1 MPQQLFRAYEAVLQ
15 SLVDQAQATA
25 AVLMLADSA
34 VETPH
39 ILTQVGRLTST
50 GWVRLLEIS
59 PPDVFIQPLASQGT
73 TTALLAV
80 HSAGQRQW
88 APTQQC
94 LIRAAAQTIENLSR
108 DGNRELDWHQI
119 TASRRILPV
128 TEEELC
134 RIVLDIH
141 DGPVQKIYAAVHRLS
156 HLQHLADRLTATADD
171 DGDKQIA
178 TYRDNLQQVGWLLE
192 TALTEIRTF
201 LGTFHPPEF
210 KERSLLDILE
220 GLIIQHETMTQAIVH
235 FEAGSTIPEVDVPI
249 KIALYRILQQA
260 LTNGIRHGG
269 VNEQFVYLWSHQ
281 DHIHLEVVDYG
292 KGFTPPSLAGPSA
305 TERNEHIGLR
315 GMRDRAQLVG
325 GTFDLVSRPGEGT
338 RIKVRVPCY
347 G

>member
-1 MPQQLFRAYEAVLQ
+1 MPQQLFRAYEAVLN
-15 SLVDQAQATA
+15 SLLDQVDATA
-25 AVLMLADSA
+25 AVVVLADSA

-50 GWVRLLEIS
+50 GWVRLLEIR

-80 HSAGQRQW
+80 HSAGRREWLSMHQR
-88 APTQQC
+88 
-94 LIRAAAQTIENLSR
+94 LVRGAAQIIENLSR
-108 DGNRELDWHQI
+108 EGNRELDWSQV

-141 DGPVQKIYAAVHRLS
+141 DGPVQKIYAAVHRLD
-156 HLQHLADRLTATADD
+156 HLQHLTGRL
-171 DGDKQIA
+171 IA
-178 TYRDNLQQVGWLLE
+178 SDCDNCVEQLPTYQDNLQHVGWLLE
-192 TALTEIRTF
+192 NALTEIRTF

-210 KERSLLDILE
+210 KQRPLLDILE
-220 GLIIQHETMTQAIVH
+220 GLIIQHEQMTQATVH
-235 FEAGSTIPEVDVPI
+235 FEAESAVPEVDVPI

-260 LTNGIRHGG
+260 LTNGTLHAG
-269 VNEQFVYLWSHQ
+269 VKEHFVYLWSHQ

-292 KGFTPPSLAGPSA
+292 KGFTPPSLIGPTA

-325 GTFDLVSRPGEGT
+325 GTFELYSRPGEGT
-338 RIKVRVPCY
+338 RIQVRVPCY